1 MVSKGKEIISVQVSS
16 EWKAKLATLGG
27 TVSKGLIIVL
37 KERFGEVVINEP
49 KVEEATAQVP

>member
-16 EWKAKLATLGG
+16 EWKARLAELGG

-37 KERFGEVVINEP
+37 KEKFGEVVVDEP
-49 KVEEATAQVP
+49 KVEEAAPQVP